1 MASTHISAGELAS
14 PIRPINISRDMQG
27 VMRLLNRVFSPTLDQ
42 EGRNALNS
50 MSNQPSLAHRIQQFG
65 NKLAPGF
72 IWVEK
77 NSIIGNVSIIPTSV
91 AGRIILANVAV
102 HEKFRRRG
110 IAQALMET
118 TLTHLAQR
126 GVNIV
131 MLQVDVD
138 NDGARR
144 LYYDLGFNTVGST
157 TYWSASPGSWREV
170 ATSADYEVRP
180 LRSSEHAMAYQLDRD
195 SFAPDLNWPDP
206 ITPKTYRGSF
216 WRSLDNFLNGK
227 TEEHWVI
234 DDSRGNL
241 LALGS
246 IWGDWGRPY
255 RITLRA
261 LPEYRDQLMRP
272 LFAKISRRLNYM
284 RRRHAT
290 VEHLYED
297 ELTGHLLNVANFQPK
312 RHLTTMRL
320 DL

>member
-1 MASTHISAGELAS
+1 MASTHISAGQLAS
-14 PIRPINISRDMQG
+14 PIRPINITRDMQA

-50 MSNQPSLAHRIQQFG
+50 MSNQPSLVHRIQQFG

-72 IWVEK
+72 IWEEK
-77 NSIIGNVSIIPTSV
+77 GSIVGNVSIIPTNEV
-91 AGRIILANVAV
+91 GRIILANVAV

-110 IAQALMET
+110 IAQALMEA
-118 TLTHLAQR
+118 TLNHLGER
-126 GVNIV
+126 HVNTV

-138 NDGARR
+138 NSGAQR
-144 LYYDLGFNTVGST
+144 LYQNLGFHTVGST
-157 TYWSASPGSWREV
+157 TYWTASPGSWREV
-170 ATSADYEVRP
+170 ATSADFDVRP
-180 LRSSEHAMAYQLDRD
+180 LRSFEHDKAFELDRK
-195 SFAPDLNWPDP
+195 SYMVDLNWPDP
-206 ITPKTYRGSF
+206 ITEKTYRGSF

-234 DDSRGNL
+234 DDEAGNL

-261 LPEYRDQLMRP
+261 LPDQRDQLMRP
-272 LFAKISRRLNYM
+272 LFAKISRRLSYM

-297 ELTGHLLNVANFQPK
+297 ELTGHLLKVANFHPK